1 MKQILSALAVTAL
14 TASSALAQT
23 YAVTNGRVVTNT
35 NAGIIEN
42 GTVLLRD
49 GDIVAVGAEVAIPAD
64 ATVIDAD
71 GGWITPGDRKS
82 VV

>member
-1 MKQILSALAVTAL
+1 MASTRLTRSTQPVRDFMLGQLAKTSNEADSFC
-14 TASSALAQT
+14 TRRHGADGNSALAQT

-49 GDIVAVGAEVAIPAD
+49 GDIVL
-64 ATVIDAD
+64 
-71 GGWITPGDRKS
+71 
-82 VV
+82 